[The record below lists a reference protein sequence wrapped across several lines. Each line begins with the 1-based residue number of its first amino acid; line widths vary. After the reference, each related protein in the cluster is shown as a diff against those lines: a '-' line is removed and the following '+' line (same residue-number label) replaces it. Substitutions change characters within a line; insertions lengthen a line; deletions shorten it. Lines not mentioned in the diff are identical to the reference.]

1 MTLTVTGATD
11 PDGDEAVE
19 GRAAPWIDPATAYR
33 AISGRDPR
41 FDGRLYVGVVS
52 TGVYCRPSCPART
65 PRAENCR
72 FYPAAAAAVAA
83 GFRACRRCRP
93 DALPGSRDWD
103 ARGDL
108 AARAVRAIADGAVD
122 DVGVDGLAVRLHVSP
137 RHLHRVLVS
146 EVGASP
152 LQLARTRRAQLARM
166 LLDQTD
172 LSMADVAFG
181 AGFSSVRQ
189 FNDVVREHFAAAPSE
204 LRRARRQGVRVPTAQ
219 GDHASDRLP
228 VSGARLSLRL
238 RHTPPFDT
246 GSWFRHVADR
256 AVPGLE
262 HAVRDADDASAAAW
276 GGAATATSPG
286 ASAGAAAPRSGRR
299 PELDAS
305 AAGASS
311 TRAGTSAGSASDG
324 PGEVGRPAGVQGGVA
339 SVTRLLRGTGGTVRV
354 TIVLAGD
361 GDGIHAHLELASL
374 ADLAPTVTRLRRWLD
389 LDADPGLVADALG
402 ADPLLAPLLA
412 ARPGL
417 RVPGSTDPFELA
429 VRAVLGQQVSTAAA
443 RTIAGRLVAA
453 YGEPGLDGLH
463 LFPTAETLAAAGTPA
478 LRALGLN
485 EGRASTIG
493 VVARAV
499 VDGLRLDPGVDRDD
513 VRAALLALP
522 GVGPWTADYVSLRAL
537 GDPDVFP
544 AGDLILRRALAELP
558 GGTGAPVD
566 VRAATTL
573 AAGWSP
579 WRGYAAQ
586 HLWSAWSQ
594 RAALAAARP
603 RRPKTART
611 VRRVAR

>member
-1 MTLTVTGATD
+1 MALTATSPTRPTG
-11 PDGDEAVE
+11 PPGDDAVE
-19 GRAAPWIDPATAYR
+19 APVAPWLDPGAAYR

-65 PRAENCR
+65 PRPENCR

-103 ARGDL
+103 VRGDL

-122 DVGVDGLAVRLHVSP
+122 DVGVDGLAARLHVSV
-137 RHLHRVLVS
+137 RHLHRVLVA

-181 AGFSSVRQ
+181 AGFASVRQ
-189 FNDVVREHFAAAPSE
+189 FNDVVREHFGAPPSE
-204 LRRARRQGVRVPTAQ
+204 LRRARRGGALAPGAAGTT
-219 GDHASDRLP
+219 DRLP

-238 RHTPPFDT
+238 RFTPPFDAD
-246 GSWFRHVADR
+246 SWFRHVAHR

-262 HAVRDADDASAAAW
+262 R
-276 GGAATATSPG
+276 
-286 ASAGAAAPRSGRR
+286 
-299 PELDAS
+299 
-305 AAGASS
+305 AAGAPAAA
-311 TRAGTSAGSASDG
+311 AGAGA
-324 PGEVGRPAGVQGGVA
+324 EPAA
-339 SVTRLLRGTGGTVRV
+339 AAMSVTRLLRGVEGPVHVTV
-354 TIVLAGD
+354 VLAAD
-361 GDGIHAHLELASL
+361 GSAVHAHLELTSL

-389 LDADPGLVADALG
+389 LDADPALVAAALG
-402 ADPLLAPLLA
+402 DDPLLVPLLA

-417 RVPGSTDPFELA
+417 RVPGTTDPFELA

-453 YGEPGLDGLH
+453 YGEPGADGLS
-463 LFPTAETLAAAGTPA
+463 LFPSASTLAEVGTPA

-499 VDGLRLDPGVDRDD
+499 ADGLRLDPGVDREH
-513 VRAALLALP
+513 VRAELLALP
-522 GVGPWTADYVSLRAL
+522 GVGPWTADYVALRAL

-558 GGTGAPVD
+558 GGAGEPVD
-566 VRAATTL
+566 VRTATARAA
-573 AAGWSP
+573 AWSP

-586 HLWSAWSQ
+586 HLWSAWSH
-594 RAALAAARP
+594 RAELAAAEP
-603 RRPKTART
+603 RRPKTARR

>member
-1 MTLTVTGATD
+1 MTLTATSATG
-11 PDGDEAVE
+11 PHGDDAAEA
-19 GRAAPWIDPATAYR
+19 RAAPWLDPDAAYR

-65 PRAENCR
+65 PRPENCR
-72 FYPAAAAAVAA
+72 FYPAPAAAVAA

-103 ARGDL
+103 VRGDL

-122 DVGVDGLAVRLHVSP
+122 DVGVDGLAARLHVSA
-137 RHLHRVLVS
+137 RHLHRVLVA

-181 AGFSSVRQ
+181 AGFASVRQ
-189 FNDVVREHFAAAPSE
+189 FNDVVREHFGAPPSE
-204 LRRARRQGVRVPTAQ
+204 LRRARRRGTLETSGSART
-219 GDHASDRLP
+219 DRLP

-238 RHTPPFDT
+238 RFTPPFDA
-246 GSWFRHVADR
+246 GSWFRHVAHR

-262 HAVRDADDASAAAW
+262 RAGAGPGRAVVDAGSAAPAVGAPGGSAAVGAPGGSAAAGAP
-276 GGAATATSPG
+276 GG
-286 ASAGAAAPRSGRR
+286 SA
-299 PELDAS
+299 
-305 AAGASS
+305 AAGALD
-311 TRAGTSAGSASDG
+311 GSA
-324 PGEVGRPAGVQGGVA
+324 AA
-339 SVTRLLRGTGGTVRV
+339 TMSVTRLLRGAEGPVHVTV
-354 TIVLAGD
+354 VLAAD
-361 GDGIHAHLELASL
+361 GSAVHAHLELTSL
-374 ADLAPTVTRLRRWLD
+374 ADLAPTVVRLRRWLD
-389 LDADPGLVADALG
+389 LDADPGLVAGALG
-402 ADPLLAPLLA
+402 GDPLLAALLA

-417 RVPGSTDPFELA
+417 RVPGTTDPFELA

-443 RTIAGRLVAA
+443 RTIAGRLVAEH
-453 YGEPGLDGLH
+453 GEPGPDGLAY
-463 LFPTAETLAAAGTPA
+463 FPSAATLAEVGTPA

-499 VDGLRLDPGVDRDD
+499 ADGLRLDPGADRDH
-513 VRAALLALP
+513 VRAELLALP
-522 GVGPWTADYVSLRAL
+522 GIGPWTADYVALRAL

-558 GGTGAPVD
+558 GGAGEPVD
-566 VRAATTL
+566 VRTAA
-573 AAGWSP
+573 ARAEVWSP

-586 HLWSAWSQ
+586 HLWSAWSH
-594 RAALAAARP
+594 RVELAAAAP
-603 RRPKTART
+603 RRPKPAGR

>member
-1 MTLTVTGATD
+1 MTLTANGATPPHGND
-11 PDGDEAVE
+11 AETAGT
-19 GRAAPWIDPATAYR
+19 APWIDHATAYR

-65 PRAENCR
+65 PRSENCR

-122 DVGVDGLAVRLHVSP
+122 DVGVEGLAARLHVSA
-137 RHLHRVLVS
+137 RHLHRVLVA

-181 AGFSSVRQ
+181 AGFASVRQ
-189 FNDVVREHFAAAPSE
+189 FNDVVREHFGATPGE
-204 LRRARRQGVRVPTAQ
+204 LRRARRRSALVSP
-219 GDHASDRLP
+219 GDGPAATDRLP

-238 RHTPPFDT
+238 RYAPPFDA
-246 GSWFRHVADR
+246 GSWFRHVAAR

-262 HAVRDADDASAAAW
+262 R
-276 GGAATATSPG
+276 ATPEPG
-286 ASAGAAAPRSGRR
+286 TEEAGD
-299 PELDAS
+299 L
-305 AAGASS
+305 
-311 TRAGTSAGSASDG
+311 T
-324 PGEVGRPAGVQGGVA
+324 
-339 SVTRLLRGTGGTVRV
+339 VTRLLRGGGGPVRV
-354 TIVLAGD
+354 GLVLAGD
-361 GDGIHAHLELASL
+361 GSAIHAHLELASL
-374 ADLAPTVTRLRRWLD
+374 SDLAPTVTRLRRWLD
-389 LDADPGLVADALG
+389 LDADPVLVAGALG
-402 ADPLLAPLLA
+402 DDPLLAPLLA

-417 RVPGSTDPFELA
+417 RVPGTTDPFELA

-453 YGEPGLDGLH
+453 YGEPGGDDLAF
-463 LFPTAETLAAAGTPA
+463 FPTAATLAAVGTPA

-499 VDGLRLDPGVDRDD
+499 VDGLRLDAGVDREH
-513 VRAALLALP
+513 VRAELLALP
-522 GVGPWTADYVSLRAL
+522 GVGPWTADYVVLRAL

-558 GGTGAPVD
+558 GGTGEPVD
-566 VRAATTL
+566 VRAATAR
-573 AAGWSP
+573 AAAWSP

-586 HLWSAWSQ
+586 HLWSAWSH
-594 RAALAAARP
+594 RTAVAAAAP
-603 RRPKTART
+603 RRPKSART
-611 VRRVAR
+611 LRRVAR

>member
-1 MTLTVTGATD
+1 MPLTATSPTGPHGDDAAEAPVVPWLD
-11 PDGDEAVE
+11 PDA
-19 GRAAPWIDPATAYR
+19 AYR

-65 PRAENCR
+65 PRPENCR

-93 DALPGSRDWD
+93 DALPGSREWD
-103 ARGDL
+103 VRGDL
-108 AARAVRAIADGAVD
+108 AARALRAIADGAVD
-122 DVGVDGLAVRLHVSP
+122 DVGVDGLAARLHVSV
-137 RHLHRVLVS
+137 RHLHRVLVA

-181 AGFSSVRQ
+181 SGFASVRQ
-189 FNDVVREHFAAAPSE
+189 FNDVVREHFGAPPSE
-204 LRRARRQGVRVPTAQ
+204 LRRARRRGALALDDAAAT
-219 GDHASDRLP
+219 DRLP
-228 VSGARLSLRL
+228 VTGARLSLRL
-238 RHTPPFDT
+238 RFTPPFDV
-246 GSWFRHVADR
+246 GSWFRHVAHR

-262 HAVRDADDASAAAW
+262 RAAGGPGPAPLGSGTGAAEDGVRTVDAAVAQAAGRTGARAHADD
-276 GGAATATSPG
+276 GGAHATVETGGLA
-286 ASAGAAAPRSGRR
+286 AAAPAE
-299 PELDAS
+299 PAT
-305 AAGASS
+305 AAM
-311 TRAGTSAGSASDG
+311 
-324 PGEVGRPAGVQGGVA
+324 
-339 SVTRLLRGTGGTVRV
+339 SVTRLLRGAEGPVHVTV
-354 TIVLAGD
+354 VLAAD
-361 GDGIHAHLELASL
+361 GSAVHAHLELTSL

-389 LDADPGLVADALG
+389 LDADPGLIAAALG
-402 ADPLLAPLLA
+402 GDPLLGPLVA

-417 RVPGSTDPFELA
+417 RVPGTTDPFELA

-453 YGEPGLDGLH
+453 YGEPGADGLS
-463 LFPTAETLAAAGTPA
+463 LFPSPGTLAAVGTPA

-499 VDGLRLDPGVDRDD
+499 ADGLRLDPGVDRER
-513 VRAALLALP
+513 VRAELLALP
-522 GVGPWTADYVSLRAL
+522 GIGPWTADYVALRAL

-558 GGTGAPVD
+558 GGAGEPVD
-566 VRAATTL
+566 VRTAEARAA
-573 AAGWSP
+573 AWSP

-586 HLWSAWSQ
+586 HLWSAWSH
-594 RAALAAARP
+594 RVELAAAEP
-603 RRPKTART
+603 RRPKAARR

>member
-1 MTLTVTGATD
+1 MTLTATGATG
-11 PDGDEAVE
+11 PHGDDALEAP
-19 GRAAPWIDPATAYR
+19 GAPWLDPAAAYR

-65 PRAENCR
+65 PRPENCR

-103 ARGDL
+103 VRGDL

-122 DVGVDGLAVRLHVSP
+122 DVGVDGLAARLHVSV
-137 RHLHRVLVS
+137 RHLHRVLVA

-181 AGFSSVRQ
+181 AGFASVRQ
-189 FNDVVREHFAAAPSE
+189 FNDVVREHFGAPPSE
-204 LRRARRQGVRVPTAQ
+204 LRRVRRRGSVAPVAA
-219 GDHASDRLP
+219 GASDRLP

-238 RHTPPFDT
+238 RFTPPFDA
-246 GSWFRHVADR
+246 GSWFRHVAAR

-262 HAVRDADDASAAAW
+262 R
-276 GGAATATSPG
+276 ATSG
-286 ASAGAAAPRSGRR
+286 AGAAVGMAAAPAPGPDTVGLGVEALGAAEPGTGSRGADDTGAGSRRAADTGSGSRRAGDDAGTGR
-299 PELDAS
+299 PE
-305 AAGASS
+305 
-311 TRAGTSAGSASDG
+311 
-324 PGEVGRPAGVQGGVA
+324 V
-339 SVTRLLRGTGGTVRV
+339 SVTRLLRGGEGPVHVTV
-354 TIVLAGD
+354 VLAAD
-361 GDGIHAHLELASL
+361 GSAVHAHLELMSL

-389 LDADPGLVADALG
+389 LDADPGLVAGALG
-402 ADPLLAPLLA
+402 GDPLLAPLLA

-417 RVPGSTDPFELA
+417 RVPGTTDPFELA

-443 RTIAGRLVAA
+443 RTIAGRLVAEH
-453 YGEPGLDGLH
+453 GEPGADGLSF
-463 LFPTAETLAAAGTPA
+463 FPSAATLAQVGTPA

-499 VDGLRLDPGVDRDD
+499 ADGLRLDPGADRER
-513 VRAALLALP
+513 VRADLLALP
-522 GVGPWTADYVSLRAL
+522 GVGPWTADYVALRAL

-558 GGTGAPVD
+558 GGAGEPVD
-566 VRAATTL
+566 VRAATAR
-573 AAGWSP
+573 AAAWSP

-586 HLWSAWSQ
+586 HLWSAWSH
-594 RAALAAARP
+594 RVELAAAEP
-603 RRPKTART
+603 RRPKTARR